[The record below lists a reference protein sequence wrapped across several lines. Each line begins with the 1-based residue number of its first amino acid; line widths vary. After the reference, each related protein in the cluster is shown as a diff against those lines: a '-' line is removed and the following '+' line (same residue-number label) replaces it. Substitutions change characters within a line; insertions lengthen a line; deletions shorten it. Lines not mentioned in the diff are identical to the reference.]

1 MSVYQNHHWVR
12 AYLVRSPVEVV
23 EEEINLRSL
32 KDMIGKSQS
41 MANTNK
47 FARGKS
53 PAESS
58 VDKPTISSKILS
70 TFRGKQTG
78 RG

>member
-1 MSVYQNHHWVR
+1 
-12 AYLVRSPVEVV
+12 
-23 EEEINLRSL
+23 
-32 KDMIGKSQS
+32 MIAKSQS
-41 MANTNK
+41 MTNTNK
-47 FARGKS
+47 FARGRS

-58 VDKPTISSKILS
+58 VDKPSVSSKILS